1 MENKNRTRLFGM
13 LGFAMRAGK
22 IIIGTDQVIS
32 ALPAKGAK
40 SPRLVILAADA
51 SAGTKKKITYK
62 CEFYQKKLIVTDI
75 NGEELGKTLGKLYT
89 PAVIAITDDRFA
101 EEILK
106 AQKALS
112 ADDQN
117 VRKESS
123 ETEDG
128 DTYATNI
135 GKDYSNL

>member
-1 MENKNRTRLFGM
+1 M

-22 IIIGTDQVIS
+22 VIIGTDQVIS

-40 SPRLVILAADA
+40 SVRLVIIASDA
-51 SAGTKKKITYK
+51 SDGTKKKLACK
-62 CEFYQKKLIVTDI
+62 CEFYEKTNITADI
-75 NGEELGKTLGKLYT
+75 SGEELGRMLGKLYA

-101 EEILK
+101 DEILK
-106 AQKALS
+106 AHTALS

-117 VRKESS
+117 ERKESS
-123 ETEDG
+123 EAEDG
-128 DTYATNI
+128 DTYATDI

>member
-1 MENKNRTRLFGM
+1 M

-22 IIIGTDQVIS
+22 IIIGTESVIS

-40 SPRLVILAADA
+40 SPRLVIIACDA
-51 SAGTKKKITYK
+51 SDGTKKKITCK
-62 CEFYQKKLIVTDI
+62 CEFYEKTKIVTDI
-75 NGEELGKTLGKLYT
+75 NGDELGRILGKLYS
-89 PAVIAITDDRFA
+89 PAAIAITDDRFA

-106 AQKALS
+106 AHSALS

-117 VRKESS
+117 ERKESPYMG
-123 ETEDG
+123 DG
-128 DTYATNI
+128 DTYATDI